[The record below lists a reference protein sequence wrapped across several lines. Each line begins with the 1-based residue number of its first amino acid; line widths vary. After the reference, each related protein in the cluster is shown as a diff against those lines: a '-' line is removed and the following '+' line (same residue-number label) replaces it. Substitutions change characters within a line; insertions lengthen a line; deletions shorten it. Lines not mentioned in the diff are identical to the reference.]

1 LKSNSPAEDN
11 LSFKPAS
18 EPSDTAGRGGGIVK
32 HFERFLLLVFVVCLG
47 PSSIAS
53 QSQLSPPQTPASHPS
68 ANVTLPAGTKVEL
81 VLTRPIWAL
90 PAKAGDPVYAETSFP
105 TVSGGGMAI
114 PAGTFVLGTIE
125 EVTRPT
131 RRSSRAELEVL
142 FTKIIFANGF
152 VVSLAGGTSAI
163 PAAAG
168 EADAQPETL
177 IAITIQATTVN
188 DLLLDNGAEI
198 EMTLGAPLVLDAK
211 QIALSIPLSHA
222 PQPTQF
228 QSATLCRPT
237 SGTPGTPGTPDTVI
251 PGSPGTPSTTVPGGP
266 GMPDITIPGTPATPD
281 TVIPGMPGSPGSR
294 GTACPMKPMVISC
307 ALVQQSKT
315 SSTSQ
320 PVAVR

>member
-1 LKSNSPAEDN
+1 M
-11 LSFKPAS
+11 
-18 EPSDTAGRGGGIVK
+18 K
-32 HFERFLLLVFVVCLG
+32 HFERSLLLLFVVCPGLISFEAQAQQ
-47 PSSIAS
+47 P
-53 QSQLSPPQTPASHPS
+53 PPQPS
-68 ANVTLPAGTKVEL
+68 PSQPTANVTLPPGTKVEL

-90 PAKAGDPVYAETSFP
+90 PAKAGEPVYAETSFP

-131 RRSSRAELEVL
+131 RRSSRAELQVL
-142 FTKIIFANGF
+142 FTKIIFGNGY
-152 VVSLAGGTSAI
+152 VVSLPGGTSAI
-163 PAAAG
+163 TAAAG
-168 EADAQPETL
+168 EADAQPRTL
-177 IAITIQATTVN
+177 IAITIQATTAN

-211 QIALSIPLSHA
+211 QIALSMPLSHA
-222 PQPTQF
+222 PLTSQF

-266 GMPDITIPGTPATPD
+266 GMPDITMPGTPATPD

-307 ALVQQSKT
+307 ALVQQSQT